1 MPAIIPTAQNINVQ
15 PNNGLYYPSQNIGN
29 ENLDTPILSS
39 LGNQRIININTPP
52 SQNIDD
58 QVMAYAIPQ
67 PAQNIDNQG
76 VTYTIPQPAQ
86 NIDI

>member
-1 MPAIIPTAQNINVQ
+1 
-15 PNNGLYYPSQNIGN
+15 
-29 ENLDTPILSS
+29 
-39 LGNQRIININTPP
+39 
-52 SQNIDD
+52 
-58 QVMAYAIPQ
+58 MAYAIPQ